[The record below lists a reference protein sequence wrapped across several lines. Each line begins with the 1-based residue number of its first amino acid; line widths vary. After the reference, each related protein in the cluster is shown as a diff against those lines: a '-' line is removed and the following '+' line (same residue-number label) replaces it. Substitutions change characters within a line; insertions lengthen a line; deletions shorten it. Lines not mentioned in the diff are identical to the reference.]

1 MIWRWLD
8 FCENRCC
15 ANCFEGQPM
24 RRVQF
29 AAKANSLF
37 DISSKKRHLSTRWG
51 KNVRQVQNSTRNLIF
66 YIKLVPYD
74 FRFSRKSA
82 ILLLLAEACGTA
94 QDSMLSLRAPDVWHT
109 CCPVG
114 ANLGKVLSPER
125 SVGRSAVARCLTLT

>member
-51 KNVRQVQNSTRNLIF
+51 KRVRQVQNSTRNLIF
-66 YIKLVPYD
+66 YIELVPYD

-82 ILLLLAEACGTA
+82 ILLLLAEASGT
-94 QDSMLSLRAPDVWHT
+94 LRAPDVWHT
-109 CCPVG
+109 QRSEGVLLPRLCLLQVEVIVG
-114 ANLGKVLSPER
+114 LLSGGSEPWQGTV
-125 SVGRSAVARCLTLT
+125 S